1 MATSSAT
8 ARVPQGAALIALVL
22 LAACGGSAASP
33 SAAGSSAPSQSAAPS
48 RLPSGTPT
56 LEAAPAFKRASVT
69 AVPEGDAWSIAV
81 GDLNSDDKPD
91 LVTATAYPQGVVI
104 LFGRGDGTFEPGP
117 NLGAGSS
124 KVVRAADLNAD
135 GSLDLVAAGDELAV
149 LLGHGD
155 GTFDSA
161 VSYGAGEDR
170 GTPDL
175 NVLGLA
181 IDDLNGDGIPDL
193 VAANWVASQ
202 LAVLIG
208 RGDGTFDSA
217 SAYACPHCDAV
228 AIADLDADGD
238 RDVVA
243 TGFTPGASGTM
254 SVFLNEGDGAMSAGP
269 DANAGGNTVA
279 VTMADLNGDAVP
291 DVVTGNDGSQSIS
304 LLIGEGDG
312 TFPVA
317 QPYRAGNTHSVVVV
331 DLDGDGH
338 LDILAGQGVAAKL
351 WFYRGTGDG
360 GLVETQGIDLTPEV
374 APFFAVADLN
384 ADERLDLAVYYATQ
398 GVGKS
403 WVAVLLGE

>member
-1 MATSSAT
+1 MATSRLAD
-8 ARVPQGAALIALVL
+8 RVPPAAALSALVL
-22 LAACGGSAASP
+22 LGACGGPSTSS
-33 SAAGSSAPSQSAAPS
+33 SAAGSSAASQSSASSGMPS
-48 RLPSGTPT
+48 ATPS

-104 LFGRGDGTFEPGP
+104 LFGHGDGTFEPGP
-117 NLGAGSS
+117 NLRAGSS
-124 KVVRAADLNAD
+124 KVVKAADLDGD

-155 GTFDSA
+155 GTFEPP
-161 VSYGAGEDR
+161 VNYGAGQDR

-181 IDDLNGDGIPDL
+181 IDDLNADAVPDL
-193 VAANWVASQ
+193 AAANWVGSQ

-208 RGDGTFDSA
+208 RGDGTFDAA

-254 SVFLNEGDGAMSAGP
+254 SVFLNGGNGAMSAGA
-269 DANAGGNTVA
+269 DANPQGNTVA
-279 VTMADLNGDAVP
+279 VAVADLNGDGNQ
-291 DVVTGNDGSQSIS
+291 DVVTGNDGNQSIS
-304 LLIGEGDG
+304 VLLGKGDG
-312 TFPVA
+312 DFADA
-317 QPYRAGNTHSVVVV
+317 QTYRAGNIHTVVVV
-331 DLDGDGH
+331 DLDDDGQ

-351 WFYRGTGDG
+351 WFYRGTGNG

-384 ADERLDLAVYYATQ
+384 ADQRLDLAVYYATQ
-398 GVGKS
+398 GAGKS

>member
-1 MATSSAT
+1 MATSRLAD
-8 ARVPQGAALIALVL
+8 RIPRAAAVSALVL
-22 LAACGGSAASP
+22 LAACGSPAASP
-33 SAAGSSAPSQSAAPS
+33 SATGSSAARQSAAAS
-48 RLPSGTPT
+48 LLPSGTPP
-56 LEAAPAFKRASVT
+56 LEAAPAFKRSSAT

-81 GDLNSDDKPD
+81 GDLNSDEKPD
-91 LVTATAYPQGVVI
+91 LVTATGYPQGVVI
-104 LFGRGDGTFEPGP
+104 LFGHGDGTFEPGP
-117 NLGAGSS
+117 NVHAGSS
-124 KVVRAADLNAD
+124 KFVKTADLNGD
-135 GSLDLVAAGDELAV
+135 GSLDLVAAGDQLAV
-149 LLGHGD
+149 VLGNGD
-155 GTFDSA
+155 GTFQPPA
-161 VSYGAGEDR
+161 NYGAGQDR

-181 IDDLNGDGIPDL
+181 IDDLNADAVADL
-193 VAANWVASQ
+193 VAANWVGSQ

-208 RGDGTFDSA
+208 RGDGTFDPA

-254 SVFLNEGDGAMSAGP
+254 SVFLNEGTGAMSAGP
-269 DANAGGNTVA
+269 DADPQGNAVA
-279 VTMADLNGDAVP
+279 VAVADLNGDGNQ
-291 DVVTGNDGSQSIS
+291 DVVTGNDASQSIS
-304 LLIGEGDG
+304 VLIGKGDG
-312 TFPVA
+312 TFAEA
-317 QPYRAGNTHSVVVV
+317 QPYRAGNTHTVVVV
-331 DLDGDGH
+331 DLDSDGQ

-384 ADERLDLAVYYATQ
+384 ADQRLDLAVYYAIQ

-403 WVAVLLGE
+403 WVAVLLGQ